1 MDKYTKEWL
10 AEKDKK
16 ELKRYK
22 SAYKILW
29 SYAELELT
37 DRDYVKLKKLG
48 FLGGDGKHQTDRASK
63 NSNAVRKYNKMK
75 ESAGTLRFG
84 L

>member
-48 FLGGDGKHQTDRASK
+48 FLGGDGKHKKDKTA
-63 NSNAVRKYNKMK
+63 NAVRKYNKMK
-75 ESAGTLRFG
+75 ESADTLRFG